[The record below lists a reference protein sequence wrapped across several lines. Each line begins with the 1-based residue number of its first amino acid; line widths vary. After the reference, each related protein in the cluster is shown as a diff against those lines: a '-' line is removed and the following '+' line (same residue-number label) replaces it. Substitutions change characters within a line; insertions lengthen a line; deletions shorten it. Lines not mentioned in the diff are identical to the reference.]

1 MIKYILFTL
10 SLVSA
15 SSAGWELL
23 FANKTE
29 AALEVFTETKGD
41 YAQSGLIEVYRYLGK
56 QSKVT
61 QASKLTQL
69 DSIFLLMPT
78 YHYLTLF
85 LLKKLNISCH

>member
-29 AALEVFTETKGD
+29 AALEVFTETRG
-41 YAQSGLIEVYRYLGK
+41 
-56 QSKVT
+56 T
-61 QASKLTQL
+61 
-69 DSIFLLMPT
+69 M
-78 YHYLTLF
+78 
-85 LLKKLNISCH
+85 LNLA